1 MRKIFLFFK
10 NLQMFVLN
18 RKIRFYYDD
27 VNKVYCAKEGERFQ
41 FFSIRQRGFRHYRKG
56 LNYRAESL
64 AKTYGIH
71 LIEFNKEDIVIE
83 CGANVGDLYMYLE
96 NKIKPDNYIAFEPS
110 QEEFNAILL
119 NAKNSR
125 CFSIGLGNKNE
136 TQTFYL
142 NSRKAD
148 SSIIEPEKYSEKVSI
163 DVTTL
168 DSFCEKHKV
177 RNIKLFKLE
186 AEGFEPEILQGAKNI
201 LQNIEYV
208 AIDGGYERGI
218 EKEET
223 FSIQTNYLNSLGF
236 EMQFVHLRIGR
247 ALFRRVN

>member
-186 AEGFEPEILQGAKNI
+186 AEGFEPEILQGAKKYFKI
-201 LQNIEYV
+201 LNMLPLTV
-208 AIDGGYERGI
+208 DMRGAL
-218 EKEET
+218 KKKKL
-223 FSIQTNYLNSLGF
+223 F
-236 EMQFVHLRIGR
+236 QFKPIILT
-247 ALFRRVN
+247 L